1 MAPGAIWTEIESGFN
16 IELKTAI
23 RINVFPLLC
32 DQQVVARPHWAK
44 RFVVFDGF
52 NLFDFELCA
61 AR

>member
-23 RINVFPLLC
+23 RINVFPT
-32 DQQVVARPHWAK
+32 HWAK